1 MSAATVAFDRELML
15 SHEPPHPKQ
24 PPYAN
29 TTYGVKARTELVM
42 IESMMFRFNSIVHHD
57 STVPSVIGPELLGS
71 RNGSGPARGVVTI
84 YVL

>member
-1 MSAATVAFDRELML
+1 MSAATVAFDRELIL

-57 STVPSVIGPELLGS
+57 STVPSVIGPGLLSS
-71 RNGSGPARGVVTI
+71 RNVSRPAHEVVAI
-84 YVL
+84 Y